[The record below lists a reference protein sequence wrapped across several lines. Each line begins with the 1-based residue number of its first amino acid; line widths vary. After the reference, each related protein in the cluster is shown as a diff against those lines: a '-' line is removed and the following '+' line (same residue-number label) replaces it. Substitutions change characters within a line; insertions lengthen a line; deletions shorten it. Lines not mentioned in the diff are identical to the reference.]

1 MARVE
6 RLVLRSD
13 LPLPRLSV
21 RSCLPLLSVL
31 SAEQLL

>member
-6 RLVLRSD
+6 HLVLHSY
-13 LPLPRLSV
+13 LPWLSV
-21 RSCLPLLSVL
+21 RSCLPLFSVL